1 MENTIERMFRGAPK
15 DYSQA
20 GMEKCYSDW
29 LEHVKTTV
37 PKDRLLVHNAKEG
50 WKPICDFLGKPVPDC
65 PYPRVND
72 TAGRNI
78 FLSKDAQIFQNSS
91 EKC

>member
-15 DYSQA
+15 DYSQS

-29 LEHVKTTV
+29 LEHVKATV
-37 PKDRLLVHNAKEG
+37 PKDRLLVHNAKQG

-72 TAGRNI
+72 SAGKRYISQQKASNFSRI
-78 FLSKDAQIFQNSS
+78 PA
-91 EKC
+91 